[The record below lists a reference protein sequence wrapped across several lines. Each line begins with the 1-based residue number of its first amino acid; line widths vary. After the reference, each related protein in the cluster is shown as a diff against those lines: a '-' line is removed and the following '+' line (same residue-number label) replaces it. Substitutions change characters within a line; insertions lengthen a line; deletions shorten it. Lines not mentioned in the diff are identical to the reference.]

1 MLVRNIAGKAL
12 ASPATNGKP
21 ISAKT
26 KQAAIA
32 KPAAIPLIDRI
43 LIGTLF
49 IPLGASRLFKL
60 NIIARIAS
68 NTKPI
73 TPNIISL
80 IIPSVTS
87 LAIIRL
93 KNAKIAQASN
103 DDTTVRGNLK
113 LSRAIYFGS
122 IIQTPRNIPL
132 ISIPI
137 GTTDMLAVNASSPSR
152 A

>member
-1 MLVRNIAGKAL
+1 M
-12 ASPATNGKP
+12 
-21 ISAKT
+21 
-26 KQAAIA
+26 
-32 KPAAIPLIDRI
+32 
-43 LIGTLF
+43 
-49 IPLGASRLFKL
+49 
-60 NIIARIAS
+60 IARIAS

-80 IIPSVTS
+80 IMPSVTS
-87 LAIIRL
+87 LAITRL
-93 KNAKIAQASN
+93 KNAKIAQVSN